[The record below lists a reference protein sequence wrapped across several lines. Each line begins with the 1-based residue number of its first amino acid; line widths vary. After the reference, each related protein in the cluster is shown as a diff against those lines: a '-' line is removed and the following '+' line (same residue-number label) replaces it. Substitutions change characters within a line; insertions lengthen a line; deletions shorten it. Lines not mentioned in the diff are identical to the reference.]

1 MNSNLINKLQY
12 NLKSFQTK
20 DIGEVLKHGKVY
32 LAGEVATKALAF
44 ISIIVFTYLLSPS
57 EYGIYQVFISYSS
70 IFVIVL
76 TLNFHQ
82 SVARYYYDEPPDFGQ
97 FLNISIIGSLFFL
110 FLSLLFFFIFGINF
124 VAELISLPK
133 ELIFLLIFQI
143 IIGIVYS
150 IFNQIC
156 ISRKQSSTLVKFNIA
171 KIYLAFFFSLIFI
184 WILQTQK
191 YLGPILGTLVIGL
204 LFSGYIFKKMIFH
217 EIRWGVSGNHIR
229 YIFSYSVP
237 LVPYSLSTII
247 LGQIDRIMINNYVGA
262 TEAGLYS
269 MAYNIAMLLGLVT
282 AALQSALIPD
292 WFRLMKKEQY
302 QRIDIVVD
310 RIFRITLFIALGLV
324 LFAGDL
330 MLILIDE
337 RYYPALFII
346 PIVVIGYVFEAMFKV
361 YGRSIGFTNKMIYVA
376 AVGIFAGI
384 INVILNQIYIPLY
397 GYAAGAYTT
406 VISYFLMFLLSFWV
420 AKYTLKQRVTPMM
433 LLLKPLLVFGISV
446 FTLYLILYFELTGI
460 TLFLLKVS
468 IFFMFLIFLLKWKV
482 PVLEDIKNV

>member
-1 MNSNLINKLQY
+1 MKDYLVSRLQY
-12 NLKSFQTK
+12 YLKNFQGK
-20 DIGEVLKHGKVY
+20 DIGEVLKHAKVY
-32 LAGEVATKALAF
+32 LIGEILAKALVF

-57 EYGIYQVFISYSS
+57 EYGIYQVFISYSA
-70 IFVIVL
+70 IFVIIL

-97 FLNISIIGSLFFL
+97 FLNVSLLGSLFFL
-110 FLSLLFFFIFGINF
+110 FISLLFFSVFEINF
-124 VAELISLPK
+124 AKLISLPD
-133 ELIFLLIFQI
+133 ELILLLIFQVI
-143 IIGIVYS
+143 TGIVYS

-156 ISRKQSSTLVKFNIA
+156 ISRKQSLLLVKVNVSKTYF
-171 KIYLAFFFSLIFI
+171 AFFLSLVFI
-184 WILQTQK
+184 WMLQTQK
-191 YLGPILGTLVIGL
+191 YIGPILGTLIAGV
-204 LFSGYIFKKMIFH
+204 LFSGYILKKIISR
-217 EIRWGVSGNHIR
+217 EIQWGVKIEHIR

-247 LGQIDRIMINNYVGA
+247 LGQIDRIMINNHVGA
-262 TEAGLYS
+262 SEAGLYS

-292 WFRLMKKEQY
+292 WFRLMRKEQY
-302 QRIDIVVD
+302 QRIDLVID

-330 MLILIDE
+330 MLILVDK
-337 RYYPALFII
+337 RYYSALFLI

-384 INVILNQIYIPLY
+384 INVVLNQIYIPLY

-406 VISYFLMFLLSFWV
+406 VVSYFIMFLLSFWV
-420 AKYTLKQRVTPMM
+420 AKTILKQRVTPII
-433 LLLKPLLVFGISV
+433 LLLKPLFVFSISV
-446 FTLYLILYFELTGI
+446 ATLYLILVFGLTGI
-460 TLFLLKVS
+460 TLFLSKVI
-468 IFFMFLIFLLKWKV
+468 IFVMFLIFLLKWKV
-482 PVLEDIKNV
+482 PILEDIKNV